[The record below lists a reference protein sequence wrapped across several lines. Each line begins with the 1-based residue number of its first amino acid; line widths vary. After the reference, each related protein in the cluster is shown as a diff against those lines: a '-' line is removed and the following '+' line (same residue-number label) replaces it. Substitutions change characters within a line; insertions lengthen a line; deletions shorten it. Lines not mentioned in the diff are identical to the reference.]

1 MIFFDTNVVSEFL
14 RERPDPKVLAWSDGV
29 ERAAI
34 CTASVV
40 EAELRVGI
48 ERLPDGRRKRAFG
61 RELEAFL
68 DAAFGDR
75 VYPFDRAAARFYAG
89 FVAARVRAGRPV
101 GAPDALIA
109 ATARARGATLLATR
123 NTRDFEGCGV
133 ALVNPW
139 DAP

>member
-1 MIFFDTNVVSEFL
+1 MIFLDTNVVSEFL

-29 ERAAI
+29 GREAI

-40 EAELRVGI
+40 EAELRIGI
-48 ERLPDGRRKRAFG
+48 EKLPDGRRKRAFG

-68 DAAFGDR
+68 GAVFGDR
-75 VYPFDRAAARFYAG
+75 VYPFDRAAARLCAEFMT
-89 FVAARVRAGRPV
+89 VRAKAGRPI
-101 GAPDALIA
+101 ASPDALIA
-109 ATARARGATLLATR
+109 ATARAHGATLLATR

>member
-1 MIFFDTNVVSEFL
+1 VIFLDTNVVSEFL
-14 RERPDPKVLAWSDGV
+14 RERPDAAVLAWSDGV
-29 ERAAI
+29 EREAI

-40 EAELRVGI
+40 EAELRLGI

-68 DAAFGDR
+68 GATFGDR
-75 VYPFDRAAARFYAG
+75 VYPFSRAAARFYAR
-89 FVAARVRAGRPV
+89 FMAERAKVGRPV
-101 GAPDALIA
+101 SSPDALIA
-109 ATARARGATLLATR
+109 ATARAHGATLLATR

-139 DAP
+139 DGP